1 MKIADRIMEKIG
13 TSSSILHQ
21 IGIIFTH
28 HLKITCAMNKV
39 NAIVQNPGVEE
50 QIIFYVGMRH
60 MQFNWRQHIDPKLP
74 YEPDELPMYYR
85 EMKLGM
91 YGDLKISLREEF
103 GLSHRDADFKPTL
116 EAAIGLIV
124 ARHGMESIVRAA
136 KEFLHVLQE
145 PITDA
150 EREKEKYEPLVI
162 FCPVCNRGAVHLG
175 FEDVPAELLVHGRYE
190 MGDSFGLCR
199 KCKRVFE
206 VR

>member
-1 MKIADRIMEKIG
+1 MHPGNCNTQKNEA
-13 TSSSILHQ
+13 TSSILPT

-60 MQFNWRQHIDPKLP
+60 MQFHWRQHIDPKLP
-74 YEPDELPMYYR
+74 YEPDELALYYR

-103 GLSHRDADFKPTL
+103 GLSHKDPEFKPTL
-116 EAAIGLIV
+116 DAAIGLII
-124 ARHGMESIVRAA
+124 ARHGMESIVKAA
-136 KEFLHVLQE
+136 TEFLHVLQD

-175 FEDVPAELLVHGRYE
+175 FEDVPAEILEGGHYQ
-190 MGDSFGLCR
+190 MGDNFGLCR
-199 KCKRVFE
+199 KCIRIFE
-206 VR
+206 VH